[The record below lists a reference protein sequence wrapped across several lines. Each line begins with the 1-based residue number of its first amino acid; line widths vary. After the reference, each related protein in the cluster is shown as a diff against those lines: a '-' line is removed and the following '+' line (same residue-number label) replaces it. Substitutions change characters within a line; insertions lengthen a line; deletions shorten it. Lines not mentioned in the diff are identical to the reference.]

1 VNSKIRT
8 LLGYWDFHGKNIDD
22 AWYLLEWIA
31 WDSFE
36 FEKATIISKCSFP
49 NPCAF
54 YSRSYY
60 APFWCDLCN
69 SSDHATNLCPCY
81 ACYTQPYVASPIDN
95 TEVVLTLNDSS
106 FSLA

>member
-1 VNSKIRT
+1 MLDIVDQGVNSKIRT

-54 YSRSYY
+54 YFRYYY
-60 APFWCDLCN
+60 APFCGILII
-69 SSDHATNLCPCY
+69 L
-81 ACYTQPYVASPIDN
+81 
-95 TEVVLTLNDSS
+95 LTMM
-106 FSLA
+106 